1 MQLGACWCGVY
12 RCQEVAA
19 ERLVSVSRERDDLQ
33 VCCRKSPACVS
44 AGKERLDSH
53 CSGGGVLRQLGAADA
68 EPLAH

>member
-1 MQLGACWCGVY
+1 MELGACWCGVC

-33 VCCRKSPACVS
+33 VCSRKSPAGRS
-44 AGKERLDSH
+44 AGKERLDSR
-53 CSGGGVLRQLGAADA
+53 CNGGGVLRQPGEADA